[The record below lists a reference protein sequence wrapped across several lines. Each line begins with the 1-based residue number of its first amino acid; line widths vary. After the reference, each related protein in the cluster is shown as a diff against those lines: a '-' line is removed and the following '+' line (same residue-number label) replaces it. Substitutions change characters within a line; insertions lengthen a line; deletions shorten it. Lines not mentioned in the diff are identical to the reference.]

1 MEGGVARVTQVLRCQ
16 GEPGPIMLHLKRAY
30 RVCKLW
36 PYWRRKTIK
45 RFSFGKKCH
54 FTANI
59 FLLFI
64 PPTWPPCTDS
74 ITPKPDPNLTHEK
87 TLSVSI
93 KINWKISREFQI
105 FLQSYFGFQLFR
117 IKMRTLG
124 FAFCKSCLV
133 RTEFFCWR
141 KVTANFLIN

>member
-16 GEPGPIMLHLKRAY
+16 GEPGPIMSHLKRVS
-30 RVCKLW
+30 RVGALW

-54 FTANI
+54 FPANI

-64 PPTWPPCTDS
+64 PPTWRPCVDS
-74 ITPKPDPNLTHEK
+74 ITPKQDPNLTQEK
-87 TLSVSI
+87 TLSFSI
-93 KINWKISREFQI
+93 KISWKISRDLQLV
-105 FLQSYFGFQLFR
+105 LQSCFGFQLFC

-124 FAFCKSCLV
+124 FAFCRSCLV
-133 RTEFFCWR
+133 CSEFFCWR
-141 KVTANFLIN
+141 KVAAKF